1 MIRSRR
7 ASLLGRAR
15 AEGQG
20 QMTRDFF
27 FADLEQTV
35 KRKLSEKE
43 IAATGGL
50 VIGNRLPEDRRKR
63 KRCLR

>member
-1 MIRSRR
+1 
-7 ASLLGRAR
+7 
-15 AEGQG
+15 
-20 QMTRDFF
+20 MTRDF

-63 KRCLR
+63 KRCLRWAREEARRGKLGLKVKK